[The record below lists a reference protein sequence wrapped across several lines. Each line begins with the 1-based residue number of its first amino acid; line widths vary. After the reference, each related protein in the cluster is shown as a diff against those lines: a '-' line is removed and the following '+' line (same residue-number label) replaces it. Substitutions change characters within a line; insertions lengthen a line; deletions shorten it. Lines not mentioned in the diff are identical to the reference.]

1 MDQQSEGPLLIA
13 LFTVLVFFSFFPIGV
28 LATALKS
35 LRRRKKPTTTQ
46 VIKTLKKENSVNAIE
61 KKDTQIKTYSVIKI
75 FIHTIR

>member
-13 LFTVLVFFSFFPIGV
+13 LFTVLVFFLFFQ
-28 LATALKS
+28 LACWQRPWNRWEEK
-35 LRRRKKPTTTQ
+35 KKPTTTQ